1 MTTIIFKN
9 PMFLLKSSA
18 LDKIDDYINE
28 FLSLLPEGV
37 GDRGV
42 EEMLSPEA
50 LLSELISVL
59 EGSGGRIGRFFALL
73 MLSVIVAYL
82 ASVYEGRLSGVAVSA
97 ACIISLSPAVYEL
110 LALADEVAE
119 GLTRICAFFSSLIPL
134 ILSVLVAGGAAN
146 SSAAMGMQMSLVAS
160 AVQAVSS
167 ELLLP
172 MVRAVLILGGVSSLG
187 GAGAERVTS
196 LLRWI
201 LTRGLGLI
209 SVVVTALFSLQSII
223 ASASDSAALRL
234 AKFTAQ
240 SLAPSV
246 GAIIGSSMSAISSGL
261 SYARGIIGGGAIA
274 AVLWIMLSPLA
285 MLLLYRLAVGLCLG
299 FADSLGV
306 KPLSRALSVMQY
318 ALEGLI
324 SVFLTSGVMFLLQ
337 FIIFIKCGVEV

>member
-1 MTTIIFKN
+1 MISPK
-9 PMFLLKSSA
+9 A
-18 LDKIDDYINE
+18 L
-28 FLSLLPEGV
+28 F
-37 GDRGV
+37 
-42 EEMLSPEA
+42 A
-50 LLSELISVL
+50 ELISTL

-82 ASVYEGRLSGVAVSA
+82 ASVYEGKLTGVSVSA
-97 ACIISLSPAVYEL
+97 ICVISLSPAVYEL
-110 LALADEVAE
+110 LALADEVAQ
-119 GLTRICAFFSSLIPL
+119 GLSRICSFFSSLIPL
-134 ILSVLVAGGAAN
+134 ILSVLIAGGASN

-172 MVRAVLILGGVSSLG
+172 MVRGVLILGGVSALG

-201 LTRGLGLI
+201 LTRGVGLI
-209 SVVVTALFSLQSII
+209 SVVVSALFSLQSII

-246 GAIIGSSMSAISSGL
+246 GAIIGASMSTISSGL
-261 SYARGIIGGGAIA
+261 SYARGIIGAGAIA
-274 AVLWIMLSPLA
+274 AVLWIMLSPLTVI
-285 MLLLYRLAVGLCLG
+285 LLYRLAVGLCLG
-299 FADSLGV
+299 FAKSLGV
-306 KPLSRALSVMQY
+306 KPLSRSLSVMQY

-324 SVFLTSGVMFLLQ
+324 SVFLTSGVLFLLEL
-337 FIIFIKCGVEV
+337 IIFIKCGVEI